1 VGHDGWVSR
10 ALPDYVTHYFVAGR
24 RPFLNVS
31 ELTDPEWEVI
41 RQELEAERLAGRSS
55 RVFGRRYL
63 ELRRATEAKLR
74 DQFVAVGG
82 KPERHTPHYFVL
94 GSSEWFR
101 GLAQEMNEVVVPL
114 ASLPG
119 GATSMTIPDSMTSMG
134 LGGDF
139 GLPVENRPHHGRV
152 FRLSEISEAVEEF
165 GLPED
170 VAGNY
175 TGYQHRSFEIY
186 AEIQVW
192 TDAILDYRV

>member
-1 VGHDGWVSR
+1 MSR
-10 ALPDYVTHYFVAGR
+10 ALPDYVTHYYVAGR
-24 RPFLNVS
+24 PPFLNVS
-31 ELTDPEWEVI
+31 GLTDPEWEVI
-41 RQELEAERLAGRSS
+41 RQDLEAERNAGRSS

-63 ELRRATEAKLR
+63 ELRRATEVKLR

-94 GSSEWFR
+94 GSSAWFQ
-101 GLAQEMNEVVVPL
+101 GLAHEMHEVVVPL
-114 ASLPG
+114 ASLPEDV
-119 GATSMTIPDSMTSMG
+119 TSMTIPDSMTCMG

-165 GLPED
+165 GLPEEEP
-170 VAGNY
+170 GNY
-175 TGYQHRSFEIY
+175 AGYQHRSFEIY

-192 TDAILDYRV
+192 SDAILDYQV

>member
-1 VGHDGWVSR
+1 MSR

-152 FRLSEISEAVEEF
+152 FRLSEIAEAVEEF